1 MTLRLQIDPGGEKF
15 FSFAQKKLQF
25 LKDRVRRTRLPALTK
40 HFKVSDSET
49 VWVNTT
55 HVGHDVF
62 LDWIRIKVSSALRYL
77 YAIFFNP
84 TFFIDSSAV
93 GTYPETTTNIL
104 YYDSTPDVALI
115 TGTFVRDTVPPGGY
129 SWYATPDVPPGSS
142 INAPF
147 GADDPPPPGSVG
159 LGVAYLDTYTNYPE
173 YFGGLA
179 VDITNGQ
186 HQHNNFS
193 VSFPEAPTSFDT
205 RVTVST
211 DLAPYADTVVALGML
226 DDNIKTL
233 VTADHPTFPSPPPV
247 IFADGELITLL
258 RVDYVYVDDTAG
270 DPHIDAY
277 PDTRGFASIS
287 AVQFTAARQYRYKA
301 SDATW
306 SFVKT
311 LPVYTLVGDT
321 YEVTTYSEFTWST
334 YDGNIVVVSE
344 NARSELDATYT
355 QQMQYLAMTNAEQVA
370 AMQAAYRQGLEEG
383 RDFLLGLGY
392 TNADIDA
399 GFDALTTAN
408 LPASQAAA
416 DALDFLRLAKKAL
429 FKG

>member
-25 LKDRVRRTRLPALTK
+25 LKDRVRRTKLPALTK

-93 GTYPETTTNIL
+93 GTYPKTTTSIL
-104 YYDSTPDVALI
+104 YYDSTPDVALL
-115 TGTFVRDTVPPGGY
+115 TGTLVTDTVPPGGY
-129 SWYATPDVPPGSS
+129 SWYALPG
-142 INAPF
+142 PGF
-147 GADDPPPPGSVG
+147 GYGAYISGTQPMGAVG
-159 LGVAYLDTYTNYPE
+159 VGRAELHTYTNYPD
-173 YFGGLA
+173 YSGGLL

-186 HQHNNFS
+186 NQHNNFAAS
-193 VSFPEAPTSFDT
+193 DPALPTAFDT

-233 VTADHPTFPSPPPV
+233 VTADHPTFPSPPTV

-270 DPHIDAY
+270 DPHTDAY

-392 TNADIDA
+392 TNAAIDA